1 MVDSRLFH
9 QPQVKQMLHVGGK
22 FLLVHRITHIFQ
34 AFRQEF
40 YRGKTRFVLFQ
51 KPDCLYHHGQL
62 QIFRVGF
69 ESVGSQI
76 AETVFQI
83 DVNISVFI
91 YNDFFNENLKV
102 RPGQTFLL
110 QHFI

>member
-1 MVDSRLFH
+1 
-9 QPQVKQMLHVGGK
+9 MLHVGGK
-22 FLLVHRITHIFQ
+22 LLLVHRITHIFQ

-40 YRGKTRFVLFQ
+40 HRCKTCLVLFQ

-62 QIFRVGF
+62 QILLVGF
-69 ESVGSQI
+69 EIVGRQI

-91 YNDFFNENLKV
+91 YNDSFNENLNV

-110 QHFI
+110 QHLI